1 MMRFQKIL
9 AKEKIKSDFN
19 TNLKHLKKRKIQ
31 YDHFSKI
38 QCKHIVW
45 ILLILYG

>member
-1 MMRFQKIL
+1 MMRFQNIL

-19 TNLKHLKKRKIQ
+19 KNLKHLKKRKIQ